1 MKKIFIVLGNQL
13 FNPSY
18 FEKFRNDHLFFIC
31 EDFQLCTYQKH
42 HKHKIL
48 LFLSAMR
55 SFADELKKKKFEV
68 IYKSIEEKDFKES
81 YVDKLFKEI
90 EKENVKEISMFEVED
105 KFFEKQ
111 LLENLKELKLNY
123 LKSPMFLSS
132 RDDFKTYLNQ
142 VKKPFM
148 ANFYKKQRVD
158 HNILVDSDNKP
169 VGGKWSFDD
178 ENRKKLP
185 KEIDLPDKFTFK
197 ETKHTKDLKEIVEK
211 TFSHHPGKTK
221 SFWTCTN
228 RKDTQSY
235 LDYFLDK
242 KIENFGD
249 YEDAVDQ
256 RDNILF
262 HSALSPQINLGL
274 LTPEEIISKI
284 KSKTISKIN
293 SHEGYIRQ
301 LIGWREFIR
310 GIYQNFDEKLEKSNF
325 FNHKKVMKET
335 WYTATTGLVPLDYS
349 INNALEYG
357 WTHHIERLMILCN
370 IMNLSEINP
379 KEVYKWFME
388 MFIDSSDWVMSP
400 NVYGMGLFSD
410 GGIFATK
417 PYICGSSYF
426 LKMMHFKK
434 GSWCDIMDGLYWR
447 FIDKHKDFFLSNP
460 RLSMMVRIL
469 EKMNEE
475 RKNKIIDAANEFI
488 KNNTYEN

>member
-55 SFADELKKKKFEV
+55 SFADELKKKKFEI

-158 HNILVDSDNKP
+158 HNILVDSNKKP

-185 KEIDLPDKFTFK
+185 KEIDLPEKFTFK
-197 ETKHTKDLKEIVEK
+197 ETEHTKDLKEIVEK

-469 EKMNEE
+469 EKMNKE
-475 RKNKIIDAANEFI
+475 RKNNIINAANEFI